1 MVSLP
6 RAQQTYSNKSGKQD
20 QPDNYKAGMFR
31 LAGDLREQAIAEL
44 KLNGEYAEI
53 SSYISALR
61 GDQWGRGRPK
71 YRSSFVDNVLAKA
84 RIEAK
89 AYLTDIQPTI
99 DIRSKVASYQNQAE
113 LIQNC
118 IHHEWRRLNMDLRL
132 AALIDHANFGVG
144 YARIG
149 GLLPGELVFRAFG
162 MDTVLPIQRGDTIQE
177 SSAVLYR
184 THKPI
189 QYFTKMF
196 PGRADD
202 IQRYADQA
210 MNAMTTNQYSRPGHV
225 DEYTWNSMS
234 PAMKYKMG
242 VRLGR
247 PSPSDSEPFPTVAL
261 EEFWVSDPAV
271 NETKDRIL
279 IRNPYLS
286 VDQHNY
292 WYFVD
297 PGQPL
302 WPRKRLIIY
311 GGEKQLLYDGPSPYW
326 HGLYPFGELILDPIV
341 WGPGGF
347 SRYRTMLPINKGI
360 NEMNA
365 GIFDMVKKS
374 LNQSLIGKK
383 GAVADAVFDRFF
395 QDMPGSKMLMNP
407 GSNPATDLQYGPVP
421 QLPAYTPAFLQHL
434 YQRFDRQSG
443 SVDTMQLARKKQV
456 PSSDVIQQMKD
467 SQSGQFRLE
476 GRYVEAFLTDVGP
489 QAVSNVIQFFTL
501 NKRITLFG
509 PDGVTKQDFNF
520 RPGDITPDSQP
531 RENHWQNF
539 DVEVTPGSLHGGN
552 RDADINKF
560 IGLYRLGAIS
570 LRELHRRLD
579 IANSAQIIQEM
590 GEEHGAGVM
599 PGGPNPRAQRSAGQR
614 QGGSV

>member
-1 MVSLP
+1 MVSIP
-6 RAQQTYSNKSGKQD
+6 RAALTYGKSGKQD
-20 QPDNYKAGMFR
+20 QPNDYKTAMYR
-31 LAGDLREQAIAEL
+31 LSGDLREQAIAEL
-44 KLNGEYAEI
+44 KLNCEYAEI
-53 SSYISALR
+53 PNYIAALR
-61 GDQWGRGRPK
+61 GDQWQRGRPK
-71 YRSSFVDNVLAKA
+71 YRSNFVDNVVAKA
-84 RIEAK
+84 RVEAK

-99 DIRSKVASYQNQAE
+99 DIRSKVDAYAKHAE

-118 IHHEWRRLNMDLRL
+118 IHHEWRRLNMDLKL
-132 AALIDHANFGVG
+132 AALVDHAGFGVG

-149 GLLPGELVFRAFG
+149 GLFPGELVFRAFG
-162 MDTVLPIQRGDTIQE
+162 MDTVLPIQKGDTLQE
-177 SSAVLYR
+177 SSGVLYR

-196 PGRADD
+196 PGRSEN
-202 IQRYADQA
+202 IMRYADQA

-225 DEYTWNSMS
+225 DDYTWNSMS

-247 PSPSDSEPFPTVAL
+247 PSPSETETFPTVAL
-261 EEFWVSDPAV
+261 EEFWIDDPAV
-271 NETKDRIL
+271 NESRERIL

-286 VDQHNY
+286 VDEHNY
-292 WYFVD
+292 WYWVE

-326 HGLYPFGELILDPIV
+326 HGQYPFGELILDPIV

-347 SRYRTMLPINKGI
+347 SRYRSLVPINKGI

-374 LNQSLIGKK
+374 LNQSLIGKR
-383 GAVADAVFDRFF
+383 GAVADAVFDRFY

-421 QLPAYTPAFLQHL
+421 QLPAYTPLYLQHL
-434 YQRFDRQSG
+434 YARFDRQAG
-443 SVDTMQLARKKQV
+443 GMDTMSLMKKRQM

-467 SQSGQFRLE
+467 AQSGQFRLE
-476 GRYVEAFLTDVGP
+476 GRYVEAFLGDIGP
-489 QAVSNVIQFFTL
+489 QAVSNVIQFFSRE
-501 NKRITLFG
+501 KRISLFG
-509 PDGVTKQDFNF
+509 ADGITKQDFNF
-520 RPGDITPDSQP
+520 RPGDITPWQQP

-539 DVEVTPGSLHGGN
+539 DVEITPGSSHGGN
-552 RDADINKF
+552 RDSEINKY
-560 IGLYRLGAIS
+560 IGLYRLHAIS
-570 LRELHRRLD
+570 LQELHRKLE
-579 IANSAQIIQEM
+579 IGNSEQIIREIAQESQ
-590 GEEHGAGVM
+590 AGVM
-599 PGGPNPRAQRSAGQR
+599 PGGAPPRQQRSQGQR
-614 QGGSV
+614 QGKPV